1 MIALIRSYG
10 RIKYMSRFYLGVLYG
25 VSAYVVWGFLP
36 LYWKLVEEAGAYEI
50 LAHRGIWSLLICVSL
65 LALRKQLKSA
75 YEMVRSSRTFSL
87 LFLASGL
94 LTINWG
100 VYIWSVTVNRV
111 VEAAL
116 GYYITPLINVTFGVL
131 LLREKLRPAQWIAVA
146 LAAAGV
152 VILTLGYGSLP
163 WIALVLAI
171 SWGSYSLIKKS
182 LNLGALETLSLETLF
197 AFLPNLVFLLIIQ
210 GNGSAE
216 FGSTWTISI
225 LLFGAGAA
233 TVIPLLLFNG
243 STTRLPLSTVGLLQY
258 ITPTIMFFIGIY
270 INNEDISMTKV
281 IGFAFI
287 WLALAVLSRDLYRSS
302 RPLDDG
308 IAKAL

>member
-1 MIALIRSYG
+1 MTKFNKGLLFGI
-10 RIKYMSRFYLGVLYG
+10 
-25 VSAYVVWGFLP
+25 SAYIIWGLLP
-36 LYWKLVEEAGAYEI
+36 LYWQLVEEAGAYEI

-75 YEMVRSSRTFSL
+75 YLMVRSSRTLSL

-131 LLREKLRPAQWIAVA
+131 LLREKLRPAQWTAVA

-197 AFLPNLVFLLIIQ
+197 AFLPNLVFLLIIES
-210 GNGSAE
+210 NGSAE
-216 FGSTWTISI
+216 FGSTWTISL

-258 ITPTIMFFIGIY
+258 ITPTIMFFIGIF

-287 WLALAVLSRDLYRSS
+287 WLALAVLSRDLYQSS

>member
-1 MIALIRSYG
+1 MTKFNKGLLFGI
-10 RIKYMSRFYLGVLYG
+10 
-25 VSAYVVWGFLP
+25 SAYIIWGLLP

-50 LAHRGIWSLLICVSL
+50 LAHRGIWSLLICISL
-65 LALRKQLKSA
+65 LALRKQLRSA
-75 YEMVRSSRTFSL
+75 YVMVRSSRTLSL

-146 LAAAGV
+146 LAVVGV

-197 AFLPNLVFLLIIQ
+197 TFLPNLVFLLIIES
-210 GNGSAE
+210 NGSAE
-216 FGSTWTISI
+216 FGSTWTISL

-258 ITPTIMFFIGIY
+258 ITPTIMFFIGIF
-270 INNEDISMTKV
+270 INNEDISTTKV

>member
-1 MIALIRSYG
+1 MTKVNKGLL
-10 RIKYMSRFYLGVLYG
+10 FG
-25 VSAYVVWGFLP
+25 VSAYIIWGLLP

-171 SWGSYSLIKKS
+171 SFGSYSLIKKS

-197 AFLPNLVFLLIIQ
+197 AFLPNLVFLFIIQ

-270 INNEDISMTKV
+270 INNEDISTTKV
-281 IGFAFI
+281 LGFAFI

>member
-1 MIALIRSYG
+1 MTKFNKGLL
-10 RIKYMSRFYLGVLYG
+10 FG
-25 VSAYVVWGFLP
+25 VSAYIIWGLLP

-216 FGSTWTISI
+216 FGSTWTISM

-270 INNEDISMTKV
+270 INNEDISTTKV
-281 IGFAFI
+281 LGFAFI

>member
-1 MIALIRSYG
+1 MTKFNKGLL
-10 RIKYMSRFYLGVLYG
+10 FG
-25 VSAYVVWGFLP
+25 VSAYIIWGLLP

-50 LAHRGIWSLLICVSL
+50 LAHRGIWSLLICLSL

-75 YEMVRSSRTFSL
+75 YVMVRSSRTLSL

-197 AFLPNLVFLLIIQ
+197 AFLPNLVFLLIIES
-210 GNGSAE
+210 NGSAE
-216 FGSTWTISI
+216 FGSTWTISL

-258 ITPTIMFFIGIY
+258 ITPTIMFFIGIF
-270 INNEDISMTKV
+270 INNENISMTKV

>member
-1 MIALIRSYG
+1 MTKFNKGLLFGI
-10 RIKYMSRFYLGVLYG
+10 
-25 VSAYVVWGFLP
+25 SAYIIWGLLP
-36 LYWKLVEEAGAYEI
+36 LYWQLVEEAGAYEI

-75 YEMVRSSRTFSL
+75 YVMVRSSRTLSL

-146 LAAAGV
+146 LAAVGV

-197 AFLPNLVFLLIIQ
+197 AFLPNLVFLLIIES
-210 GNGSAE
+210 NGSAE
-216 FGSTWTISI
+216 FGSTWTISL

-258 ITPTIMFFIGIY
+258 ITPTIMFFIGIF

>member
-1 MIALIRSYG
+1 MTKVNKGLL
-10 RIKYMSRFYLGVLYG
+10 FG
-25 VSAYVVWGFLP
+25 VSAYILWGILP

-197 AFLPNLVFLLIIQ
+197 AFLPNLVFLFIIQ

-216 FGSTWTISI
+216 FGSTWSISL

-258 ITPTIMFFIGIY
+258 ITPTIMFVIGIY
-270 INNEDISMTKV
+270 VNNEDISTTKV
-281 IGFAFI
+281 LGFAFI

>member
-1 MIALIRSYG
+1 MTKFNKGLLFGI
-10 RIKYMSRFYLGVLYG
+10 
-25 VSAYVVWGFLP
+25 SAYIIWGLLP

-50 LAHRGIWSLLICVSL
+50 LAHRGIWSLLICISL
-65 LALRKQLKSA
+65 LALRKQLRSA
-75 YEMVRSSRTFSL
+75 YVMVRSSRTLSL

-146 LAAAGV
+146 LAAVGV

-197 AFLPNLVFLLIIQ
+197 AFLPNLVFLLIIES
-210 GNGSAE
+210 NGSAE
-216 FGSTWTISI
+216 FGSTWAISL

>member
-1 MIALIRSYG
+1 MTKFNKGLL
-10 RIKYMSRFYLGVLYG
+10 FG
-25 VSAYVVWGFLP
+25 VSAYIIWGLLP

-50 LAHRGIWSLLICVSL
+50 LAHRGIWSLLICLSL

-197 AFLPNLVFLLIIQ
+197 AFLPNLVFILIIQ

-270 INNEDISMTKV
+270 INNEDISTTKV
-281 IGFAFI
+281 LGFAFI

>member
-1 MIALIRSYG
+1 MTKVNKGLL
-10 RIKYMSRFYLGVLYG
+10 FG
-25 VSAYVVWGFLP
+25 VSAYIIWGLLP

-197 AFLPNLVFLLIIQ
+197 AFLPNLVFLFIIQ

-216 FGSTWTISI
+216 FGSTWSISM

-270 INNEDISMTKV
+270 INNEDISTTKV
-281 IGFAFI
+281 LGFAFI

>member
-1 MIALIRSYG
+1 MTKFNKGLL
-10 RIKYMSRFYLGVLYG
+10 FG
-25 VSAYVVWGFLP
+25 VSAYIIWGLLP

-50 LAHRGIWSLLICVSL
+50 LAHRGIWSLLICISL

-75 YEMVRSSRTFSL
+75 YVMVRSSRTLSL

-146 LAAAGV
+146 LAGAGV

-197 AFLPNLVFLLIIQ
+197 AFLPNLVFLFIIQ

-216 FGSTWTISI
+216 FGSTWTISL

-258 ITPTIMFFIGIY
+258 ITPTIMFFIGIF

>member
-1 MIALIRSYG
+1 MTKVNKGLLFGI
-10 RIKYMSRFYLGVLYG
+10 
-25 VSAYVVWGFLP
+25 SAYIIWGLLP

-50 LAHRGIWSLLICVSL
+50 LAHRGIWSLLICISL

-75 YEMVRSSRTFSL
+75 YVMVRSSRTLSL

-197 AFLPNLVFLLIIQ
+197 AFLPNLVFLFIIQ

-216 FGSTWTISI
+216 FGSTWTISL

-258 ITPTIMFFIGIY
+258 ITPTIMFFIGIF

>member
-1 MIALIRSYG
+1 MTKFNKGLLFGI
-10 RIKYMSRFYLGVLYG
+10 
-25 VSAYVVWGFLP
+25 SAYIIWGLLP

-50 LAHRGIWSLLICVSL
+50 LAHRGIWSLLICISL
-65 LALRKQLKSA
+65 LALRRQLRSA
-75 YEMVRSSRTFSL
+75 YVMVRSSRTLSL

-131 LLREKLRPAQWIAVA
+131 LLREKLRPAQWIAVT

-197 AFLPNLVFLLIIQ
+197 AFLPNLVFLFIIQ

-216 FGSTWTISI
+216 FGSTWTISL

-233 TVIPLLLFNG
+233 TVVPLLLFNG
-243 STTRLPLSTVGLLQY
+243 STIRLPLSTVGLLQY
-258 ITPTIMFFIGIY
+258 ITPTIMFFIGIF

>member
-1 MIALIRSYG
+1 MTKFNKGLLFGI
-10 RIKYMSRFYLGVLYG
+10 
-25 VSAYVVWGFLP
+25 SAYIIWGLLP

-50 LAHRGIWSLLICVSL
+50 LAHRGIWSLLICISL
-65 LALRKQLKSA
+65 LALRKQLRSA
-75 YEMVRSSRTFSL
+75 YVMVRSSRTLSL

-131 LLREKLRPAQWIAVA
+131 LLREKLRIAQWIAVA

-197 AFLPNLVFLLIIQ
+197 AFLPNLVFLFIIQ
-210 GNGSAE
+210 GNGSSE
-216 FGSTWTISI
+216 FGSTWTISL

-258 ITPTIMFFIGIY
+258 ITPTIMFFIGIF

>member
-1 MIALIRSYG
+1 MTKFNKGLL
-10 RIKYMSRFYLGVLYG
+10 FG
-25 VSAYVVWGFLP
+25 VSAYLIWGALP

-50 LAHRGIWSLLICVSL
+50 LAHRGIWSLLLCVLL
-65 LALRKQLKSA
+65 LALRKQIKSA
-75 YEMVRSSRTFSL
+75 FIMVRASRTLSL

-131 LLREKLRPAQWIAVA
+131 LLREKLRPLQWTAVG
-146 LAAAGV
+146 LASVGV
-152 VILTLGYGSLP
+152 AILTVGYGALP
-163 WIALVLAI
+163 WIALVLSI

-182 LNLGALETLSLETLF
+182 LNLGALETLSVETLF
-197 AFLPNLVFLLIIQ
+197 AFFPNLIYLFIIES
-210 GNGSAE
+210 NGSAE
-216 FGSTWTISI
+216 FGDSWMMSI

-233 TVIPLLLFNG
+233 TVVPLLLFNG

-258 ITPTIMFFIGIY
+258 ITPTIMFFIGIF
-270 INNEDISMTKV
+270 INNENISTTK
-281 IGFAFI
+281 IAGFAFI
-287 WLALAVLSRDLYRSS
+287 WIALAVLSRDLYRSS
-302 RPLDDG
+302 RT
-308 IAKAL
+308 INNSNA

>member
-1 MIALIRSYG
+1 MTKFNKGLLFGI
-10 RIKYMSRFYLGVLYG
+10 
-25 VSAYVVWGFLP
+25 SAYIIWGLLP

-75 YEMVRSSRTFSL
+75 YVMVRSSRTLSL

-146 LAAAGV
+146 LAAVGV

-197 AFLPNLVFLLIIQ
+197 AFLPNLVFLLIIES
-210 GNGSAE
+210 NGSAE
-216 FGSTWTISI
+216 FGSTWTISL

-258 ITPTIMFFIGIY
+258 ITPTIMFFIGIF